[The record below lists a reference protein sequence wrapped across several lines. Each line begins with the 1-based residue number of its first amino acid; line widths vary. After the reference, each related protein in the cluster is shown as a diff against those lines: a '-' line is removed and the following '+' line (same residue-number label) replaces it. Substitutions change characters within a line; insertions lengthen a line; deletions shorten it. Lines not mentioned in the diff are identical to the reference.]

1 MTQQHHQ
8 PLLPICILGD
18 PVLRQKAE
26 PILTI
31 TQEVRDLVAHMEEF
45 LLARP
50 GWGLSAPQVGH
61 SIRLFVAYVPD
72 SRAEKLQEPGDA
84 PLQVFI
90 NPKLSAPSAETATF
104 AEGCFSLPGIY
115 PEVTR
120 PKGITVEAL
129 DLSGTPFHLDLW
141 GWAARI
147 VMHENDHLNGVLFLD
162 RVSAAERRKW
172 ERAVRALKKEGPG
185 PDSD

>member
-1 MTQQHHQ
+1 MK
-8 PLLPICILGD
+8 LPIRILGD
-18 PVLRQKAE
+18 PILRQKAE

-31 TQEVRDLVAHMEEF
+31 NQEVRDLVAQMEET
-45 LLARP
+45 LLSKL
-50 GWGLSAPQVGH
+50 GWGLAAPQVGYAV
-61 SIRLFVAYVPD
+61 RLFIAYVPD
-72 SRAEKLQEPGDA
+72 SRAEKLQEPGNT

-90 NPKLSAPSAETATF
+90 NPKLTSPSAEMATY

-120 PKGITVEAL
+120 PKGITIEAL
-129 DLSGTPFHLDLW
+129 DLNGTPFHLDLW

-162 RVSAAERRKW
+162 RVNAAERRKW
-172 ERAVRALKKEGPG
+172 DPALRALKKHGPG
-185 PDSD
+185 EEEN